1 MIHTPMMQRFVL
13 HRLAGAS
20 DPYRSPYN
28 KKNAGSAPDPNP
40 GLFRAAEVSEKLG
53 YAYLEEEKK
62 QNLIQN
68 QRAEVMDDLT
78 QRVVNQQIGIADRN
92 QALAEEDIAYNRDT
106 FRPVEQ
112 QLVDEAARF
121 GTTAEQNRLAQQAE
135 TDVVSAYDRRRAAT
149 MDKLRQLGVNPA
161 SGNYAAM
168 MADMDMEQ
176 AATQAGAA
184 NKARAAG
191 RDLAF
196 AKKVDVANMG
206 RGLAS
211 QAATS
216 YGIALNAGNSATGNQ
231 AQANQSYNA
240 GVGVSQSY
248 GRMGLGA
255 VGQSANIYQNAYNSQ
270 LNAWGMQQQ
279 ANAQNAAGIW
289 GAAGTLGGA
298 AIGAFM

>member
-1 MIHTPMMQRFVL
+1 MIHLHQRFTL
-13 HRLAGAS
+13 HRLAGAA
-20 DPYRSPYN
+20 DPFRSPYN
-28 KKNAGSAPDPNP
+28 GGGKGGSKMPDPNP
-40 GLFRAAEVSEKLG
+40 GLFRAADVSERLG
-53 YAYLEEEKK
+53 MAYLEEEKK
-62 QNLIQN
+62 QNAIQN
-68 QRAEVMDDLT
+68 ERAEVMDSLT
-78 QRVVNQQIGIADRN
+78 EQVVNQQLGIADRN
-92 QALAEEDIAYNRDT
+92 QELAEEDIAYNWGT

-135 TDVVSAYDRRRAAT
+135 TDVVSAYDRRRAST

-176 AATQAGAA
+176 AAAQAGAA
-184 NKARAAG
+184 NRARAQG

-196 AKKVDVANMG
+196 AKKLDVANMG

-211 QAATS
+211 QASTS
-216 YGIALNAGNSATGNQ
+216 YGIALNAGNSAAGNQ
-231 AQANQSYNA
+231 AQANASYNQ

-248 GRMGLGA
+248 GRMGIGA
-255 VGQSANIYQNAYNSQ
+255 MQGSANIYQNAYNSQ

-279 ANAQNAAGIW
+279 ANAQNSAGLW

-298 AIGAFM
+298 AFAAF